1 MDVFRHMAYEI
12 EKGVRSLVLYTGD
25 SDESKIIENYLDR
38 KGIPFCIDKVGSRKI
53 NVFFGTPECLEVLRG
68 FSSLKLNKLTSE
80 EDFIL
85 GIMLGYDLRLQCI
98 RYSQRRP
105 EPLRQHSYFPGLK
118 NSESNAVMVA
128 GLRT

>member
-1 MDVFRHMAYEI
+1 MDVFRHLSYEI

-25 SDESKIIENYLDR
+25 VNDKNGIEHYLYR
-38 KGIPFCIDKVGSRKI
+38 KKIPFCIDTVGSKKI
-53 NVFFGTPECLEVLRG
+53 NVFFGTSECLEVLRG

-98 RYSQRRP
+98 RYKSRRSEELKMP
-105 EPLRQHSYFPGLK
+105 FFPHGLERGGKKAAMAVLR
-118 NSESNAVMVA
+118 N
-128 GLRT
+128 